1 MTNKVELTPEQK
13 DALVKFFQNN
23 DFTANMTLN
32 HECNLKDEQAEIF
45 VRTKKIFG
53 EYWLGNLRPLGVNRK
68 MENFSKDYPVNLLE
82 NADAEYFSEQIS
94 EIYTDP
100 DKLNEYIDRFFEMY
114 GEPVMLGLDCYAKS
128 VGKEVDALTNEEI
141 HTVVEKVAG
150 VIDETLIETVMQG
163 QQVPAIFGVSKKLP
177 QHEDFAE
184 RLNQDKINF
193 YNKWTHAK
201 TKLGAPLLFSELSE
215 DETTDIEGA
224 KMFFANDPE
233 EEKRYIFLR
242 DEFAKMLNSTDKEIY
257 YLSEKGLTQKEI
269 ADRLVY
275 KTNSAVSKRM
285 KIMNKDFKKFLGFEN

>member
-1 MTNKVELTPEQK
+1 MANKIKFTPEQ
-13 DALVKFFQNN
+13 LSELQSFFQNN
-23 DFTANMTLN
+23 DFTANITLN
-32 HECNLKDEQAEIF
+32 REYNLKGEQAEVF
-45 VRTKKIFG
+45 VRAKKIFG
-53 EYWLGNLRPLGVNRK
+53 EYWLGNLRPLGVNREMK
-68 MENFSKDYPVNLLE
+68 NFSKDYPVNLLE
-82 NADAEYFSEQIS
+82 NTDAEYFSEQIS

-128 VGKEVDALTNEEI
+128 VGKEAGALTDEEI

-163 QQVPAIFGVSKKLP
+163 QQVPAIFGVSKKIP
-177 QHEDFAE
+177 QHEDFTE

-201 TKLGAPLLFSELSE
+201 TKLGAPLFFSELSE
-215 DETTDIEGA
+215 EETTNIEGV
-224 KMFFANDPE
+224 KNFFANDPAE
-233 EEKRYIFLR
+233 EQRYIFLR
-242 DEFAKMLNSTDKEIY
+242 DEFAKTLNSTDKEIY

-269 ADRLVY
+269 ADQLGY
-275 KTNSAVSKRM
+275 KTHSAVSKRM

>member
-269 ADRLVY
+269 ADRLGY